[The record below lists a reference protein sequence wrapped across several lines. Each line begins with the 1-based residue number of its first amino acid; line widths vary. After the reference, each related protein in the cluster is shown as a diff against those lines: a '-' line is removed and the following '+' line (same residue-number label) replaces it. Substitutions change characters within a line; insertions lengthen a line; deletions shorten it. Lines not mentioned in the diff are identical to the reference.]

1 MIKIFKNLMQTINP
15 QIQEFQL
22 TLNSR
27 NIKKIMPRYNIS
39 KWLKISGNK
48 RNLKSQREK
57 KDILHAE
64 GQRKGSQQISHLK
77 TM

>member
-48 RNLKSQREK
+48 RNLKSQRGK

-64 GQRKGSQQISHLK
+64 GQRKGNQQISHLK